1 VTLIG
6 HKDMQFRMVGRLLL
20 VLACCTA
27 PTWAAQDPASTG
39 DGGCRQIAGQLP
51 HTASTFGQGF
61 GTASLLLR
69 TRGYQRYVLAASIGA
84 PANDPRDNRPYETR
98 GALARIAA

>member
-1 VTLIG
+1 VMTTL
-6 HKDMQFRMVGRLLL
+6 
-20 VLACCTA
+20 C
-27 PTWAAQDPASTG
+27 
-39 DGGCRQIAGQLP
+39 GGSLP
-51 HTASTFGQGF
+51 TASIGF